1 MRVLLIGC
9 AAVAAV
15 AAGVWIA
22 VGALFPRTWECP
34 AVVTYRVGVVDA
46 AWTQVIAVMV
56 ISVAA
61 IVASVA
67 GAVLAARRD
76 RTGVM
81 TALGF
86 LAVGGVLALLP
97 VFAIAATFTRT
108 WVYTPVEGDT
118 GGRDLVVRE
127 WTLLLAG
134 GGEILERDGALLTRI
149 GTTVS
154 DDGYAPFAAGAYTVT
169 RDGDA
174 VTLRWAF
181 HADQA
186 ARDAVVT
193 LPLQGEPADSASGC
207 VSWIPGA
214 VTSSDGE

>member
-1 MRVLLIGC
+1 VRVLLIGC
-9 AAVAAV
+9 AAAAVV

-22 VGALFPRTWECP
+22 VGALFPRTSGCP
-34 AVVTYRVGVVDA
+34 VVVTYRVGVVDA
-46 AWTQVIAVMV
+46 AWTQVIVV
-56 ISVAA
+56 IAVAA

-86 LAVGGVLALLP
+86 LAVGGALALLP

-108 WVYTPVEGDT
+108 WVYTPLEGDT
-118 GGRDLVVRE
+118 GGRDLVMRE
-127 WTLLLAG
+127 WALLLAG

-214 VTSSDGE
+214 ATSSDGE